1 MGSVDVSMT
10 DIGGVKGKVTSYEVW
25 VVPGKEQTLADIIEK
40 FKDRVIEVDEPNN
53 RALILRENYG

>member
-1 MGSVDVSMT
+1 MT